1 MTKRKTKPFW
11 QIEKTAKNYLE
22 LHNCFDE
29 PYKGIDFI
37 IESCGIDLIPLN
49 KVSNNNLLGF
59 FGNNG
64 KEKFIAYNSK
74 LIPERILFTKAHEL
88 GHFVLNH
95 NLKSDIVT
103 ETTVKSKD
111 PQETEANVFAASL
124 LMPKQVLCPFLTS
137 INYDTNTLFD
147 DLLRLQKQ
155 EVISLVCDRF
165 KTSKQATYFRLKN
178 LSKT

>member
-1 MTKRKTKPFW
+1 M
-11 QIEKTAKNYLE
+11 
-22 LHNCFDE
+22 HNCFDE
-29 PYKGIDFI
+29 PYNGIDFI

-137 INYDTNTLFD
+137 INYDTNTPFD